1 MQITLKNI
9 NQSYGGQRLFSDLNL
24 EIPSGKF
31 FSLLG
36 PSGCGKTTILRMLA
50 GFIRPD
56 SGQILFGDRDMTHVP
71 VHKRNIGIVFQDYA
85 LFPDRSVLD
94 NVCYG
99 LLARGVSKAEA
110 RKNSRAMLEQ
120 VGLGEFADRMP
131 GQLSGGQ
138 KQRVAMARA
147 LVIGPELLLL
157 DEPLSALDV
166 KLRLELRLLI
176 RRLQFES
183 GITTLFVTH
192 DQSEALAMSDGIAV
206 LERGRI
212 LQLGTPQE
220 IYERPSCL
228 FVSEFFGC
236 DRFEILEDL
245 GLQDGKRTL
254 RLHGGVVQTDDTRP
268 FVPGM
273 KLSIRPTDIRIQP
286 VTRNL
291 IPNSLPAKIDH
302 VEFRGSTV
310 EYIFKTSEGKFHAE
324 VPSEGKIYE
333 LGEEVQA
340 VLPFNGRLV
349 GVEP

>member
-1 MQITLKNI
+1 MQVSLQNI
-9 NQSYGGQRLFSDLNL
+9 NQSYGGQRLFNDLNL

-56 SGQILFGDRDMTHVP
+56 SGKVLFGTRDMTHVP

-99 LLARGVSKAEA
+99 LLARGVSKSEA
-110 RKNSRAMLEQ
+110 RKNSLAMLEQ
-120 VGLGEFADRMP
+120 VGLGEFAFRMP
-131 GQLSGGQ
+131 SQLSGGQ

-176 RRLQFES
+176 RRLQIKS

-206 LERGRI
+206 LERGRV
-212 LQLGTPQE
+212 LQLGSPKE
-220 IYERPSCL
+220 IYEKPSCL

-236 DRFEILEDL
+236 NRFDIVEDCGACDNQRKL
-245 GLQDGKRTL
+245 KL
-254 RLHGGVVQTDDTRP
+254 RGGSVLTDDSKE
-268 FVPGM
+268 FAPGM
-273 KLSIRPTDIRIQP
+273 KLSVRPTDIDVQARQSGANNRIPGVVNQ
-286 VTRNL
+286 
-291 IPNSLPAKIDH
+291 
-302 VEFRGSTV
+302 VEYRGATV
-310 EYIFKTSEGKFHAE
+310 EYIIETEEGKFHAE
-324 VPSEGKIYE
+324 VPSDRPIFI
-333 LGEEVQA
+333 LGDSVDM
-340 VLPFNGRLV
+340 VLPANGRLV

>member
-1 MQITLKNI
+1 MQVSLQNI
-9 NQSYGGQRLFSDLNL
+9 NQSYGGQRLFNDLNL

-56 SGQILFGDRDMTHVP
+56 SGKVLFGTRDMTHVP

-99 LLARGVSKAEA
+99 LLARGVSKSEA
-110 RKNSRAMLEQ
+110 RKNSLAMLEQ
-120 VGLGEFADRMP
+120 VGLGEFAFRMP
-131 GQLSGGQ
+131 SQLSGGQ

-176 RRLQFES
+176 RRLQIKS

-206 LERGRI
+206 LERGRV
-212 LQLGTPQE
+212 LQLGSPKE
-220 IYERPSCL
+220 IYEKPSCL

-236 DRFEILEDL
+236 NRFDIVEDCGACDNQRRL
-245 GLQDGKRTL
+245 KL
-254 RLHGGVVQTDDTRP
+254 RGGSVLTDDSKE
-268 FVPGM
+268 FAPGM
-273 KLSIRPTDIRIQP
+273 KLSVRPTDIDVQARQSGANNRIPGVVNQ
-286 VTRNL
+286 
-291 IPNSLPAKIDH
+291 
-302 VEFRGSTV
+302 VEYRGATV
-310 EYIFKTSEGKFHAE
+310 EYIIETEEGKFHAE
-324 VPSEGKIYE
+324 VPSDRPIFI
-333 LGEEVQA
+333 LGDSVDM
-340 VLPFNGRLV
+340 VLPANGRLV

>member
-1 MQITLKNI
+1 MRVTLNNI
-9 NQSYGGQRLFSDLNL
+9 NQSYDNQPLFNELNL

-56 SGQILFGDRDMTHVP
+56 SGKIYFGDRDMTGVP

-99 LLARGVSKAEA
+99 LLARHRSRSDAK
-110 RKNSRAMLEQ
+110 RKSREMLEQ
-120 VGLGEFADRMP
+120 VGLASLSDRMP
-131 GQLSGGQ
+131 AQLSGGQ

-147 LVIGPELLLL
+147 LVIKPELLLL

-176 RRLQFES
+176 RRLQLES

-192 DQSEALAMSDGIAV
+192 DQGEAMAMSDGIAV

-212 LQLGTPQE
+212 LQQGTPSQ
-220 IYERPSCL
+220 IYDHPSCL

-236 DRFEILEDL
+236 NRFEILDARPGPGNLLECDL
-245 GLQDGKRTL
+245 IGGKAYTND
-254 RLHGGVVQTDDTRP
+254 QKPYKT
-268 FVPGM
+268 GM
-273 KLSIRPTDIRIQP
+273 YLSIRPTDMKVEPRAQGA
-286 VTRNL
+286 
-291 IPNSLPAKIDH
+291 PNRLPGTVKQ
-302 VEFRGSTV
+302 VEFRGSTI
-310 EYIFKTSEGKFHAE
+310 EYIINTAEGEFHAE
-324 VPSEGKIYE
+324 VPNEGHMFSI
-333 LGEEVQA
+333 GDEVDM
-340 VLPFNGRLV
+340 VLPSNGRLV